1 MNRDL
6 SLRISAARECFEESG
21 ILFLSKNKNLIQ
33 EKDLPG
39 KSELQKWRE
48 MVEGDA
54 SVFFDICE
62 ELGAFPNVENMF
74 EWSNW
79 LTPPSIL
86 PYRFDTAF
94 YIAMVSTKRRS

>member
-1 MNRDL
+1 M

-54 SVFFDICE
+54 SVFFDVCE

-94 YIAMVSTKRRS
+94 YIAMVSYEIRS